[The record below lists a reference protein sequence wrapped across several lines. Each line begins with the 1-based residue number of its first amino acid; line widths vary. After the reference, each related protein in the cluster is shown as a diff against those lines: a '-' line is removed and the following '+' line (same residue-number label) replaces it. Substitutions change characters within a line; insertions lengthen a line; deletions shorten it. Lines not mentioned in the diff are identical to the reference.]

1 MNLSG
6 ELGRLD
12 FNIGGL
18 LAERSQLHPDKVALV
33 FEGKVFSYK
42 ELNERSSRWAN
53 AFLAL
58 GAKKGDRVGL
68 LLPNCNEFLEA
79 YFGLAKIGVILVM
92 LNWRLTALELEY
104 ICKNSGLKKLVF
116 GAEFAQTVDALRLKL
131 ENVEYVCVGGN
142 TPEWSRDANF
152 VYQRSSIEPRLA
164 ASGEDPLFI
173 MYTSG
178 TTGRPKGA
186 VLTHNAA
193 FGYGTTFLATY
204 DIRPDDRILVLLP
217 LFHMGGFIN
226 GGMVWLYRGCTLVLM
241 RSSPL
246 EPGKVLETIEK
257 WKIDQFIAVP
267 TVIQRIVQA
276 PDSQRYL
283 SSVRFV
289 IIGGA
294 PLTLPLIEAC
304 LSRGVR
310 VRQVYAA
317 TEAFATAMDEK
328 HLTSKPGSAGKV
340 ALHHEVRIVDEKGAD
355 VPINQVG
362 EILVKGPT
370 LMKEYW
376 NDPEG
381 TAQAVKNGFWWSGD
395 LVRLD
400 EDGYIYV
407 VDRRKDMIIT
417 GGENVY
423 PAEVENVLEAHPK
436 IAEVAVIGRPDQL
449 WGESVCAVV
458 RPKDGET
465 LTLQDITQF
474 CQGKLAHFKTP
485 RHLILTDQ
493 PLPRGGPG
501 KVLKRVL
508 REQYKPIHT
517 EPPKPTIAAEQPLK

>member
-1 MNLSG
+1 MNLPD
-6 ELGRLD
+6 ELGSLD

-18 LAERSQLHPDKVALV
+18 LAERAQLHPDKVALV

-42 ELNERSSRWAN
+42 ELNERSNRWAN
-53 AFLAL
+53 AFGAL

-68 LLPNCNEFLEA
+68 LLPNCSEFLEA
-79 YFGLAKIGVILVM
+79 YLGLAKIGVILVM
-92 LNWRLTALELEY
+92 LNWRLTAPELEY
-104 ICKNSGLKKLVF
+104 ICKNSGLKKLIF
-116 GAEFAQTVDALRLKL
+116 GAEFTQTVDSLRLRL
-131 ENVEYVCVGGN
+131 NDVEYICASGQ
-142 TPEWSRDANF
+142 TPAWSRDANF
-152 VYQRSSIEPRLA
+152 VHQHASVEPRLA

-204 DIRPDDRILVLLP
+204 DIRPEDHMLVLLP

-246 EPGKVLETIEK
+246 DPSRVLETIEK

-283 SSVRFV
+283 SNVRFV

-304 LSRGVR
+304 LSRGVH

-328 HLTSKPGSAGKV
+328 NLTSKPGSAGKA
-340 ALHHEVRIVDEKGAD
+340 ALHHEVRVVNEKGVG
-355 VPINQVG
+355 VPIGQVG
-362 EILVKGPT
+362 EILVRGPT
-370 LMKEYW
+370 MMKEYW
-376 NDPEG
+376 DDPNG
-381 TAQAVKNGFWWSGD
+381 TTQAVKNGFWWSGD
-395 LVRLD
+395 LARVD

-436 IAEVAVIGRPDQL
+436 IAEVAVIGQPDEL

-465 LTLQDITQF
+465 LTVQDITQF

-485 RHLILTDQ
+485 RHLILTDR

-501 KVLKRVL
+501 KVLKRLL
-508 REQYKPIHT
+508 REQYQSTRT
-517 EPPKPTIAAEQPLK
+517 EPTMTVEQALK